1 MAKLTQNQNQF
12 SQTPALGM
20 LDRVKNP
27 SVVPVR
33 INPASEAI
41 LTAGSAVKLIAG
53 ATPEIL
59 VDAVTGPTD
68 GPVFG
73 FIIFST
79 KKASYSA
86 GENCEVAFD
95 GSAIKLKAAAAIAR
109 GAEVA
114 CVAGTADEDPL
125 VKTAVTADYVAGTA
139 LGQAGAAGEVI
150 TVLVK
155 PTQVVI

>member
-1 MAKLTQNQNQF
+1 MAKLTHNQNQF
-12 SQTPALGM
+12 SQTPIIGM

-33 INPASEAI
+33 INPASEAVI
-41 LTAGSAVKLIAG
+41 TAGSAVKLVSG

-73 FIIFST
+73 FIIFNT

-86 GENCEVAFD
+86 GDNCEVAFD

-114 CVAGTADEDPL
+114 CVAGTSSEDPL
-125 VKTAVTADYVAGTA
+125 VQTAVTTNYVAGTA
-139 LGQAGAAGEVI
+139 LGQAAAAGELI
-150 TVLVK
+150 TVLVR
-155 PTQVVI
+155 PTQAII